1 MCSRKSTRV
10 SIRRS
15 STRRKR
21 SFLAT
26 KRTSPRDG
34 AAIRVADIGRAVKA
48 PEDNTLAGWLNDK
61 RAVLLAVQRSP
72 GANVM
77 ATVAA
82 IKKELPQLKAS
93 LPPDIDV
100 EIVSDRTQTIQRA
113 SPMSASRCF

>member
-82 IKKELPQLKAS
+82 IKKELPQLKAC
-93 LPPDIDV
+93 LPPGIDV